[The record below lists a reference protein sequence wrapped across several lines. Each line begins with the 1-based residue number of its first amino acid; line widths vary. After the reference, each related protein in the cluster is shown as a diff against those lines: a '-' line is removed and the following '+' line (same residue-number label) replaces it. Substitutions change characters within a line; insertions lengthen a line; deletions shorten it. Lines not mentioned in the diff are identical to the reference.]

1 MNERPKVLQ
10 ILVVIAMLI
19 STSSSMAVEGD
30 GSGQKL
36 PHVDP
41 PDASN
46 VSRFYGVGLTPAV
59 YFVNFLL
66 LYISNPNEAAKM
78 PAYRAPIP
86 VALSDCL
93 EEHPE
98 GCRYTDYARFFDDD
112 ARVRRSCAWPTAC
125 QTDPK
130 WERLAPRVASRSHQI
145 NEPLGMERANELA
158 GILGIDKSMILTDQE
173 YECTI
178 GTPPRDDDRKTIF
191 ACIDNLTNSNG
202 NTNIP
207 LSSYGLAITDD
218 RNGSVPAGDVQSLC
232 APEAPC
238 LVFNELFQGPLE
250 RIAAVCGWATKLAR
264 MVAETPF
271 LEFAQAGAGCQESAG
286 SKSGGP
292 CIVEPVCQ
300 SGRP

>member
-1 MNERPKVLQ
+1 MDERPGLLQ
-10 ILVVIAMLI
+10 VLVVIAMLI
-19 STSSSMAVEGD
+19 ASSSMAVAGD
-30 GSGQKL
+30 GGRGRV

-41 PDASN
+41 WPPSN
-46 VSRFYGVGLTPAV
+46 VSQFYGVGLTPAV

-86 VALSDCL
+86 MPLSDCL
-93 EEHPE
+93 EKNPE
-98 GCRYTDYARFFDDD
+98 GCPYSAYAPSFDDNAKGRKGCD
-112 ARVRRSCAWPTAC
+112 WPTAC

-130 WERLAPRVASRSHQI
+130 WERLAPSVANRSHQI

-158 GILGIDKSMILTDQE
+158 GLLGIDKSMILTDQE

-178 GTPPRDDDRKTIF
+178 GIPPRDDDRKTIF
-191 ACIDNLTNSNG
+191 ACINNLTNSNG

-238 LVFNELFQGPLE
+238 LVFNDLFHGPLE
-250 RIAAVCGWATKLAR
+250 RIAAVCGWETKLDR
-264 MVAETPF
+264 LVAETPF
-271 LEFAQAGAGCQESAG
+271 PQFAQAGAGCQEFAG

-292 CIVEPVCQ
+292 CIVEPVCR